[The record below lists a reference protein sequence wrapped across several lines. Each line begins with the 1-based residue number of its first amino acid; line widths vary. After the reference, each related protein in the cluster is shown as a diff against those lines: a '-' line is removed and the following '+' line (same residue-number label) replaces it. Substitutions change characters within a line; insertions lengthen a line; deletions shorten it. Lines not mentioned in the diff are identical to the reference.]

1 MNELKLIKS
10 IRNKQISSYRTL
22 IDMYIRDVQAIV
34 ISLCNGYLYKEEMEE
49 ICYKTFENIWNSK
62 EKLILNGKL
71 KSYIFKIVR
80 EEVLKKRKSKL
91 DNKCIENET
100 SEKIEFKKENYDIRL
115 IDDDFEEYLEELGH
129 IDKEIL
135 IRRYFYYQSEE
146 EISKIFKCNTEDVN
160 ESIFRSESIFISF
173 FKNKERA
180 NEIKL
185 ENLISDI
192 SIKNLDDIEFYMN
205 DVELDEKKIRIKAL
219 EVTKEV
225 EEEIKKRENHRKLKN
240 FYERNISVESI
251 KKEEKK
257 FKIRSKHSIVSIFI
271 IILMIKIV
279 IFNYCKPEVSEYM
292 YPSKTKEKIENS
304 NKYVYSKQGI
314 NLSVESIDLEEKQ
327 GFIRFNLTKQ
337 DGSSFEEDTKL
348 KEVKTNSNNK
358 KCEVKSELVEDNK
371 KIVCSV
377 KLDKEE
383 AVIEDE
389 INITAYN
396 LIKEIEDEKE
406 LDIDLYNVYINKYIN
421 KNRENNLGIDV
432 NSVKYIN
439 NDLYIQAKN
448 NLSMSSVEKYMG
460 IEYLINSNTGNK
472 MYPKEKVEV
481 INKQGL
487 VESVQYIFD
496 INSVEELK
504 YLKPVVNY
512 IKEET
517 VLNEEWVVNID
528 LNRGKDCTM
537 IEVQENINYENQES
551 LIMKIKVEEINIAL
565 ERVRLKGSYFENVS
579 LGRLLEVGNENPYL
593 IYKNGEKLDLNRI
606 NTEYNEYGQFIY
618 DFTSKENIDAKNVKR
633 VVIGEM
639 DININY

>member
-22 IDMYIRDVQAIV
+22 IDMYIKDVQAIV
-34 ISLCNGYLYKEEMEE
+34 ISLCNGYLCKEEMES

-62 EKLILNGKL
+62 EKLVLNGKL
-71 KSYIFKIVR
+71 RSYIFKIVR

-91 DNKCIENET
+91 YNKCIENEIA
-100 SEKIEFKKENYDIRL
+100 EKIEFKKENYDIKL
-115 IDDDFEEYLEELGH
+115 IDDDFEDYLEELGH

-146 EISKIFKCNTEDVN
+146 EISKILKCHIDEIN

-173 FKNKERA
+173 FNNKERA

-185 ENLISDI
+185 ENLISNI

-240 FYERNISVESI
+240 FYERNISVENI

-257 FKIRSKHSIVSIFI
+257 IRNKHSIVSIFI
-271 IILMIKIV
+271 IILIIKIV
-279 IFNYCKPEVSEYM
+279 TFNYSEPEVSEYM
-292 YPSKTKEKIENS
+292 YPSKIDKKMENS

-327 GFIRFNLTKQ
+327 GFIRFNLTKE
-337 DGSSFEEDTKL
+337 DGGFFEENTKL
-348 KEVKTNSNNK
+348 KEVKTNSNNT
-358 KCEVKSELVEDNK
+358 KCEVKSELVENNK

-383 AVIEDE
+383 AIMEDE

-396 LIKEIEDEKE
+396 LIKEIEDKKE
-406 LDIDLYNVYINKYIN
+406 LDIDLYNVYSNKYIN
-421 KNRENNLGIDV
+421 NNRENNLGIDV

-460 IEYLINSNTGNK
+460 IEYLINSNTENK

-496 INSVEELK
+496 INSIEELK

-528 LNRGKDCTM
+528 LNRGKDSTM

-565 ERVRLKGSYFENVS
+565 ERVRLKGAYFENIS
-579 LGRLLEVGNENPYL
+579 LGKLLEAGNENPYL
-593 IYKNGEKLDLNRI
+593 IYKNGEKLNLNRT
-606 NTEYNEYGQFIY
+606 NTEYNKCGEFIY
-618 DFTSKENIDAKNVKR
+618 DFTSKEDIDAKNVKR

-639 DININY
+639 NININY